1 MNGLRKWFGPSKFG
15 SRNEGPEPKVLN
27 VKCTYFGAHA
37 FGAHCNWSTES
48 IGAQVPMEH
57 RAIRSTG
64 YLEPWL
70 RKLRMVRER
79 LEKGA
84 TEGGSNGWG
93 QSGKSP
99 GVRQ

>member
-1 MNGLRKWFGPSKFG
+1 MEHRAI
-15 SRNEGPEPKVLN
+15 R
-27 VKCTYFGAHA
+27 
-37 FGAHCNWSTES
+37 STGYLELS
-48 IGAQVPMEH
+48 TNGAQGIWSSVPMEHRAIRSSVPMEHSAIKSSVPMEH

-84 TEGGSNGWG
+84 SEGGSNGWG